1 MDKKVLAILKKVHKD
16 ENAEAAREQV
26 RLSAIDDLRRAN
38 DASGVD
44 QGAFREVQDAD
55 SAANDFEIALDNA
68 LSAKTGFIPAYEYI
82 LENYTGLQY
91 DIDELQS
98 AIDNYARLASEL
110 GLDPDDN
117 DEYLLGKENL
127 ENIEE
132 LSLMVDRLTDQY
144 EGLYE
149 IANNLRG

>member
-16 ENAEAAREQV
+16 ENVEAVQKKLQ
-26 RLSAIDDLRRAN
+26 LSAIDDLRRAN
-38 DASGVD
+38 EIEGVD
-44 QGAFREVQDAD
+44 QSAFREVQDAD

-82 LENYTGLQY
+82 NENYSALGYSIT
-91 DIDELQS
+91 ELQS
-98 AIDNYARLASEL
+98 AVDNYARLASEL

-117 DEYLLGKENL
+117 DEYLLGKDNL
-127 ENIEE
+127 ENLEE
-132 LSLMVDRLTDQY
+132 LSLMVDRLIDRY